1 MHPSSSIYDVRLQGF
16 RQGVRQQSRAS
27 AAIMIWGFVTGL
39 ALYQYGFSLWQSL
52 SMNGIVYAASAEV
65 GVLPLLPQQAP
76 LLIVML
82 TGAIVNLRFVIFSI
96 ALYPYFRKLDLWKKL
111 FFSWIIGDV
120 VFAWFIS
127 KFANSKEKGTDF
139 QLGYY
144 LGLASWNFFCYQ
156 VGGALGIFLG
166 TMVPAEWHLDFAAI
180 LSIVAILVPMCNSLP
195 AIAGSVIAGFFCVL
209 CWGLPYNLGLVVG
222 LLAGLAAAMIVDGWQ
237 VKRKHANH

>member
-1 MHPSSSIYDVRLQGF
+1 MPPTKSRYDIRLQGF
-16 RQGVRQQSRAS
+16 LQGIKQQSRAS

-65 GVLPLLPQQAP
+65 GVLPLLPQKAP

-96 ALYPYFRKLDLWKKL
+96 ALYPYFRKLSLWKKL

-127 KFANSKEKGTDF
+127 KFVGSKEKGTDF

-144 LGLASWNFFCYQ
+144 LGLASWNFVCYQ

-166 TMVPAEWHLDFAAI
+166 TVVAPEWHLDFAAI
-180 LSIVAILVPMCNSLP
+180 LSIIAILVPMCNSIP
-195 AIAGSVIAGFFCVL
+195 AIIGSLSAGFFCVL
-209 CWGLPYNLGLVVG
+209 FWNLPYNLGLVLG
-222 LLAGLAAAMIVDGWQ
+222 LLVGLAAAMAADAWQ
-237 VKRKHANH
+237 EKKNHAAH